1 MNSMTSSPAL
11 EKLNLTAFISCA
23 CSVIYFVVSNLL
35 A

>member
-1 MNSMTSSPAL
+1 MNSMTNSPAL
-11 EKLNLTAFISCA
+11 EKLNLTASISCA